1 MALLC
6 VNVDH
11 IATIRQA
18 RRAQEPDPVQA
29 AMLAELAG
37 ASGITCHLR
46 EDRRHIQD
54 RDVELL
60 RRLVKTKLNLEMAVT
75 EEMIRIAIAL
85 KPDMATL
92 VPERRE
98 ELTTEGGLD
107 VRGHL
112 DAVTRTVR
120 TLQGEGIAVSLF
132 IDPDP
137 EQVSDSARAGAELV
151 ELHTGMYAEAGDRK
165 ALQNEMARL
174 IKATTQA
181 RELGLRVNA
190 GHGLN
195 YRNVGPVATIP
206 EVEELNIGHSVIARA
221 ALVGMERAVR
231 EMLVA
236 MDSKGAGCGV
246 IGAGSKSPSY
256 LGCRPVLIWVGRV
269 GHGDRDWDRPR
280 SDRSI

>member
-1 MALLC
+1 MNQGKSMALLC

-54 RDVELL
+54 RDVEVL

-112 DAVTRTVR
+112 DAVTRAVR

-181 RELGLRVNA
+181 RELGLLVNA

-195 YRNVGPVATIP
+195 YRNVGAVAAIP

-231 EMLVA
+231 EMLAA
-236 MDSKGAGCGV
+236 MKEMGAGQG
-246 IGAGSKSPSY
+246 GEG
-256 LGCRPVLIWVGRV
+256 RPW
-269 GHGDRDWDRPR
+269 
-280 SDRSI
+280 

>member
-11 IATIRQA
+11 VATIRQA

-75 EEMIRIAIAL
+75 EEMVRIAVAL

-112 DAVTRTVR
+112 NAVTRTVR

-174 IKATTQA
+174 IKATMQG
-181 RELGLRVNA
+181 RKLGLRVNA

-231 EMLVA
+231 EMLAA
-236 MDSKGAGCGV
+236 MKEMGV
-246 IGAGSKSPSY
+246 GQG
-256 LGCRPVLIWVGRV
+256 GGGRPW
-269 GHGDRDWDRPR
+269 
-280 SDRSI
+280 

>member
-1 MALLC
+1 MS

-18 RRAQEPDPVQA
+18 RGAREPDPLQA

-37 ASGITCHLR
+37 ASGITAHLR

-60 RRLVKTKLNLEMAVT
+60 RRLVKTKLNLEMANT
-75 EEMIRIAIAL
+75 EEMTRIAIAL
-85 KPDMATL
+85 KPDLATL

-98 ELTTEGGLD
+98 ELTTEGGLN
-107 VRGHL
+107 VYGHL
-112 DAVTRTVR
+112 DAVTSAVR

-137 EQVSDSARAGAELV
+137 EQVSASARAGAELV
-151 ELHTGMYAEAGDRK
+151 ELHTGMYAEARDRK
-165 ALQNEMARL
+165 ALQDDLARL
-174 IKATTQA
+174 IKTATLA

-195 YRNVGPVATIP
+195 YLNVGPVAAIP
-206 EVEELNIGHSVIARA
+206 EVEELNIGHSIIARA

-231 EMLVA
+231 EMLAA
-236 MDSKGAGCGV
+236 MEMKGAGCEV
-246 IGAGSKSPSY
+246 RGA
-256 LGCRPVLIWVGRV
+256 R
-269 GHGDRDWDRPR
+269 
-280 SDRSI
+280 

>member
-1 MALLC
+1 MATLS

-11 IATIRQA
+11 VATIRQA

-60 RRLVKTKLNLEMAVT
+60 RRLVKTKLNLEMAIT
-75 EEMIRIAIAL
+75 EEMVRMAIAL
-85 KPDMATL
+85 KPGMATL

-107 VRGHL
+107 VHGRL
-112 DAVTRTVR
+112 DAVTRAVR

-132 IDPDP
+132 IDPDAD
-137 EQVSDSARAGAELV
+137 QVSVSARAGAELV
-151 ELHTGMYAEAGDRK
+151 ELHTGMYAEARDRK
-165 ALQNEMARL
+165 ALQDEMARL
-174 IKATTQA
+174 IKAA
-181 RELGLRVNA
+181 ALAKELGLRVNA

-195 YRNVGPVATIP
+195 YLNVGPVAAIP
-206 EVEELNIGHSVIARA
+206 EVEELNIGHSIVARA

-236 MDSKGAGCGV
+236 MENRGAGCEV
-246 IGAGSKSPSY
+246 RGA
-256 LGCRPVLIWVGRV
+256 R
-269 GHGDRDWDRPR
+269 
-280 SDRSI
+280 

>member
-1 MALLC
+1 MATLC

-18 RRAQEPDPVQA
+18 RRAHEPDPVQA

-60 RRLVKTKLNLEMAVT
+60 RRLVKTKLNLEMAVS

-112 DAVTRTVR
+112 DAVTRAVR
-120 TLQGEGIAVSLF
+120 TLQGEGIAASLF

-165 ALQNEMARL
+165 TLQNEMARL

-181 RELGLRVNA
+181 RELGLLVNA

-231 EMLVA
+231 EMLAA
-236 MDSKGAGCGV
+236 MKEMGAGQG
-246 IGAGSKSPSY
+246 GEG
-256 LGCRPVLIWVGRV
+256 RPW
-269 GHGDRDWDRPR
+269 
-280 SDRSI
+280 

>member
-18 RRAQEPDPVQA
+18 RRTQEPDPVQA
-29 AMLAELAG
+29 AMLVELAG

-60 RRLVKTKLNLEMAVT
+60 RRLVKTKLNLEMAIT
-75 EEMIRIAIAL
+75 EEMLRIAIAL

-107 VRGHL
+107 VHRHL
-112 DAVTRTVR
+112 DAITRAVR

-137 EQVSDSARAGAELV
+137 EQVSASARAGAELV
-151 ELHTGMYAEAGDRK
+151 ELHTGMYAEARARK
-165 ALQNEMARL
+165 SQQDEMARL
-174 IKATTQA
+174 IKAAAPA
-181 RELGLRVNA
+181 RGLGLRVNA

-195 YRNVGPVATIP
+195 YLNVGPVAAIP
-206 EVEELNIGHSVIARA
+206 EVEELNIGHSIVARA

-231 EMLVA
+231 EMLAA
-236 MDSKGAGCGV
+236 MAG
-246 IGAGSKSPSY
+246 IGAGR
-256 LGCRPVLIWVGRV
+256 GNEGRPW
-269 GHGDRDWDRPR
+269 
-280 SDRSI
+280 

>member
-195 YRNVGPVATIP
+195 YRNVGPVATIA

-221 ALVGMERAVR
+221 ALVGIERAVR
-231 EMLVA
+231 EMLTA
-236 MDSKGAGCGV
+236 MKEMGAGPG
-246 IGAGSKSPSY
+246 GE
-256 LGCRPVLIWVGRV
+256 GRS
-269 GHGDRDWDRPR
+269 W
-280 SDRSI
+280 

>member
-1 MALLC
+1 MNRGKSMALLC

-18 RRAQEPDPVQA
+18 RRVQEPDPVQA

-137 EQVSDSARAGAELV
+137 EQVLDSARAGAELV

-181 RELGLRVNA
+181 RKLGLRVNA

-231 EMLVA
+231 EMLAA
-236 MDSKGAGCGV
+236 MKETGT
-246 IGAGSKSPSY
+246 
-256 LGCRPVLIWVGRV
+256 
-269 GHGDRDWDRPR
+269 GHGGKGRPW
-280 SDRSI
+280 

>member
-1 MALLC
+1 MATLC
-6 VNVDH
+6 VNIDH

-18 RRAQEPDPVQA
+18 RRAHEPDPVQA

-112 DAVTRTVR
+112 DAVTRAVR
-120 TLQGEGIAVSLF
+120 TLQGEGIAASLF

-151 ELHTGMYAEAGDRK
+151 ELHTGMYAEAGDPK
-165 ALQNEMARL
+165 ALQDEMARL
-174 IKATTQA
+174 IKAAKLA

-195 YRNVGPVATIP
+195 YRNVGAVAAIP

-231 EMLVA
+231 EMLAA
-236 MDSKGAGCGV
+236 MKEMGAGQG
-246 IGAGSKSPSY
+246 GEG
-256 LGCRPVLIWVGRV
+256 RPW
-269 GHGDRDWDRPR
+269 
-280 SDRSI
+280 

>member
-1 MALLC
+1 MNQGKSMALLC

-75 EEMIRIAIAL
+75 EEMIRIAIGL

-120 TLQGEGIAVSLF
+120 RLQGEGIAVSLF

-181 RELGLRVNA
+181 RELGLLVNA

-231 EMLVA
+231 EMLAA
-236 MDSKGAGCGV
+236 MKETGT
-246 IGAGSKSPSY
+246 
-256 LGCRPVLIWVGRV
+256 
-269 GHGDRDWDRPR
+269 GHGGKGRPW
-280 SDRSI
+280 

>member
-18 RRAQEPDPVQA
+18 RRAQEPDPAQA

-37 ASGITCHLR
+37 ASGITVHLR

-60 RRLVKTKLNLEMAVT
+60 RRLVKTKLNLEMAVS
-75 EEMIRIAIAL
+75 EEMIRIAITL
-85 KPDMATL
+85 KPDMVTL

-112 DAVTRTVR
+112 DAVTRAVR

-132 IDPDP
+132 INPDP
-137 EQVSDSARAGAELV
+137 EHVSDSARAGAELV

-181 RELGLRVNA
+181 RKLGLRVNA

-231 EMLVA
+231 EMLAA
-236 MDSKGAGCGV
+236 MKEMGAGQG
-246 IGAGSKSPSY
+246 GK
-256 LGCRPVLIWVGRV
+256 GRS
-269 GHGDRDWDRPR
+269 W
-280 SDRSI
+280 

>member
-181 RELGLRVNA
+181 RELGLLVNA

-231 EMLVA
+231 EMLAA
-236 MDSKGAGCGV
+236 MKEMGAGQG
-246 IGAGSKSPSY
+246 GEG
-256 LGCRPVLIWVGRV
+256 RPW
-269 GHGDRDWDRPR
+269 
-280 SDRSI
+280 